1 MDRDTVEALKHPE
14 AWPHP
19 VRNLELV
26 ETHCSWVY
34 LTGEYAYKIK
44 KPVNFG
50 FLDFSTLDKRLHC
63 CREELRLNRRLAPE
77 LYLDVVPLAGAPPRV
92 DGGGEPFEFAVKM
105 RQFDMDCGFDR
116 LALRGALL
124 PEHVDAAASV
134 LAGFH
139 AAAERAAEDSGF
151 GAPEAVAH
159 QVLENFD
166 QVERNLDAQAPGSRE
181 RFDRLAG
188 WSRSACERYAETFAG
203 RLAGGFVRECHG
215 DLHLRNIVWWEGKV
229 LPFDCIEFNP
239 SLRWID
245 VMSEMAFLLMD
256 LDDHGLPGLS
266 MRLLNAY
273 LEHTGDFEGL
283 EVLRFYQAYRAM
295 VRAKVESLR
304 LAQQDALDEQ
314 GVEAME
320 TYLRLAAGYTRS
332 PEPRL
337 LIAHGLSGSGKTYV
351 SQRLLE
357 QAPIVRLRSD
367 VERKR
372 LFGLA
377 PTAASG
383 SGQDSGIYTRGAS
396 ERTYDRLAQLAGQ
409 LLEDGWSVLVDATFL
424 DRRERDRFR
433 DLAEACRCPFAI
445 MHCEADMAIQ
455 RQRVA
460 GRQGDAS
467 EANVEV
473 LERQLQ
479 TEQPL
484 AEDELEVT
492 IAIDTTGEPR
502 LEALL
507 AFLGGAGDPD
517 AGHSAGAGESMSR

>member
-1 MDRDTVEALKHPE
+1 MDRETVEALKHPE

-19 VRNLELV
+19 VAGPEFI
-26 ETHCSWVY
+26 ETHCSWVF
-34 LTGEYAYKIK
+34 LTGEFAYKIK

-63 CREELRLNRRLAPE
+63 CREELRLNRRLARE
-77 LYLDVVPLAGAPPRV
+77 LYLDVVPIAGSPPRIE
-92 DGGGEPFEFAVKM
+92 GEGEPVEYAVKM
-105 RQFDMDCGFDR
+105 RQFDMACGFDR
-116 LALRGALL
+116 LAERGALL
-124 PEHVDAAASV
+124 PEHVDAAALV
-134 LAGFH
+134 LAEFH
-139 AAAERAAEDSGF
+139 AATACADEDSGH
-151 GAPEAVAH
+151 GAPREIAG

-166 QVERNLDAQAPGSRE
+166 QVGARIEEQARGSRA
-181 RFDRLAG
+181 RFDRVAA
-188 WSRSACERYAETFAG
+188 WSRSACETLAETFAE

-215 DLHLRNIVWWEGKV
+215 DLHLRNIVWWQGEV
-229 LPFDCIEFNP
+229 IPFDCIEFNP

-266 MRLLNAY
+266 TRLLNAY
-273 LEHTGDFEGL
+273 LEHTGDFGGL
-283 EVLRFYQAYRAM
+283 KVLRFYQAYRAM

-304 LAQQDALDEQ
+304 LAQLDALDDA
-314 GVEAME
+314 GVKALE
-320 TYLRLAAGYTRS
+320 TYLCLAEGYTRS
-332 PEPRL
+332 QAPRL

-351 SQRLLE
+351 SQQLLE
-357 QAPIVRLRSD
+357 ATPLVRLRSD

-383 SGQDSGIYTRGAS
+383 SAQDSGIYTRGAS
-396 ERTYDRLAQLAGQ
+396 ERTYERLAQLAGQ
-409 LLEDGWSVLVDATFL
+409 LLQDGWSVLVDATFL

-445 MHCEADMAIQ
+445 MHCEADMDIQ
-455 RQRVA
+455 RQRVVH
-460 GRQGDAS
+460 REGDAS

-492 IAIDTTGEPR
+492 VAIDTTGEPR

-507 AFLGGAGDPD
+507 AFLGGAGGPD